1 MQSTLE
7 GQLLIP
13 HHFGKEISLRSLILI
28 LSLGVCGG
36 ALAKPL
42 LPREVPRD
50 VYLDRSGMPE
60 LVAQSTA
67 VWALITPILT
77 TNFFEDDIRKSS
89 GFILG
94 PVLGASLPFLLNQD
108 KPLYTTE
115 ALTYNFF
122 QRVGVA
128 NGLIIPAFME
138 DPSTKAFAISA
149 AGLTLAGLGAGVAL
163 YPSLK
168 LSPGQISMLSSGL
181 GFGGL
186 TGMLLLVAAS
196 SDDLPSRQTIAST
209 LLVSVNGGALTAYLL
224 RDMVDIDR
232 SRVIWMDFGGA
243 VGGVLG
249 VGLGFMIGG
258 EDANSTLVSLSALA
272 GIYGGIVA
280 AYKITAKHDEYLR
293 AAPPEQSA
301 QKSKKVTLNGPMP
314 TLIPGVNPRTRRA
327 IFTPGVNL
335 LNGTW

>member
-1 MQSTLE
+1 M
-7 GQLLIP
+7 
-13 HHFGKEISLRSLILI
+13 
-28 LSLGVCGG
+28 CGG

-42 LPREVPRD
+42 LPREVPQD

-60 LVAQSTA
+60 LVIQSTA
-67 VWALITPILT
+67 TWTLITPILT
-77 TNFFEDDIRKSS
+77 TSFFKDDIRKGS

-94 PVLGASLPFLLNQD
+94 PVLGASLPLLLNDD

-122 QRVGVA
+122 QRVGLA
-128 NGLIIPAFME
+128 NSLIFPLFME
-138 DPSTKAFAISA
+138 DPSPKTFAISA
-149 AGLTLAGLGAGVAL
+149 AGLSLAGIGAGVAL

-168 LSPGQISMLSSGL
+168 LSPGQLSMLSSGL
-181 GFGGL
+181 SIGGA
-186 TGMLLLVAAS
+186 TGLLLLAAAS
-196 SDDLPSRQTIAST
+196 ASDAPSRQTVAST
-209 LLVSVNGGALTAYLL
+209 LFVSVNGGALTAYLL
-224 RDMVDIDR
+224 RDKFDIDR
-232 SRVIWMDFGGA
+232 SRVLWMDFGSV

-258 EDANSTLVSLSALA
+258 EDTNVTLMSLSALA
-272 GIYGGIVA
+272 GIYGGFVA
-280 AYKITAKHDEYLR
+280 AYKLTASHNEYLR
-293 AAPPEQSA
+293 SAPPNKSA
-301 QKSKKVTLNGPMP
+301 QKSEKVTLNGPMP